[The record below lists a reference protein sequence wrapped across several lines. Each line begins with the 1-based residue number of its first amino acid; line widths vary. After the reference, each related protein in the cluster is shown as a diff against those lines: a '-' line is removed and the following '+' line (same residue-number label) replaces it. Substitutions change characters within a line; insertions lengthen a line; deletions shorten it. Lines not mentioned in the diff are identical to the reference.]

1 MSLTVSK
8 FIFSIRLQKILHSE
22 KVDQS
27 CWIRI
32 WYRIELEAMF
42 TNTLGS
48 DFYALKLSKSTLLCG
63 ESQTKALEANAI
75 HNMDFKS
82 QALKIET
89 PIRIESNQKNLMP
102 WLISD
107 AEACNKKQP
116 HFISYNQRGS
126 SVVPVPN
133 LT

>member
-1 MSLTVSK
+1 MN
-8 FIFSIRLQKILHSE
+8 SE

-27 CWIRI
+27 CWKRF

-63 ESQTKALEANAI
+63 ESQTKALEADAI
-75 HNMDFKS
+75 HDMDFKS

-89 PIRIESNQKNLMP
+89 PIRIESNQMNLMP
-102 WLISD
+102 
-107 AEACNKKQP
+107 
-116 HFISYNQRGS
+116 
-126 SVVPVPN
+126 
-133 LT
+133 